1 MSEDDDREPASDAA
15 TASRETASDADLGL
29 DPVVDEEETADAG
42 GAFPADPE
50 RVAFLRE
57 IADDVRG
64 ESGESRQLAAI
75 LYRVSD
81 LYDPD
86 EETSPVEIYRN
97 VEHIM
102 DIKAQGGIDR

>member
-1 MSEDDDREPASDAA
+1 VSDGDDD
-15 TASRETASDADLGL
+15 TASASEEACAASDADLGL
-29 DPVVDEEETADAG
+29 DPVVDDGETAAAE
-42 GAFPADPE
+42 GAFPAAPD

-102 DIKAQGGIDR
+102 EIKDQGGIER

>member
-1 MSEDDDREPASDAA
+1 MSDADE
-15 TASRETASDADLGL
+15 ETERDDVASDADLGL
-29 DPVVDEEETADAG
+29 DPVVEGETTGAG
-42 GAFPADPE
+42 SGDGAFPADPE
-50 RVAFLRE
+50 RVTVLRQV
-57 IADDVRG
+57 ADDVRG

-97 VEHIM
+97 VEYMM

>member
-1 MSEDDDREPASDAA
+1 VSDEDDDTASASDEVGA
-15 TASRETASDADLGL
+15 ASDADLGL
-29 DPVVDEEETADAG
+29 DPVVDEETTSAD
-42 GAFPADPE
+42 GAFPPDPE
-50 RVAFLRE
+50 RVQFLRE

-64 ESGESRQLAAI
+64 ETGESRQLAAI

-86 EETSPVEIYRN
+86 EETSAVEIYRN

-102 DIKAQGGIDR
+102 EIKAQGGIER

>member
-1 MSEDDDREPASDAA
+1 VSDGDDD
-15 TASRETASDADLGL
+15 TASASEEASAASDADLGL
-29 DPVVDEEETADAG
+29 DPVVDDEESAGAD

-50 RVAFLRE
+50 RVATLRE

-64 ESGESRQLAAI
+64 ETGESRQLAAI

-86 EETSPVEIYRN
+86 EATSPVEIYRN

-102 DIKAQGGIDR
+102 EIKAQGGIDR

>member
-1 MSEDDDREPASDAA
+1 MSDADDDTESASDEAGA
-15 TASRETASDADLGL
+15 ASDADLGL
-29 DPVVDEEETADAG
+29 DPVVEGETAGAG
-42 GAFPADPE
+42 GGDGGFPADPE
-50 RVAFLRE
+50 RVAFLRQ

-102 DIKAQGGIDR
+102 EIKAQGGIDR